1 MTYSLAGTRELS
13 SQMIETNKFGLP
25 QCIKERNECQQIG
38 IVGAGAAGLYCGILL
53 AQAGHTVRIYE
64 ASNRAGG
71 RISTYRDPNNPSIY
85 MSELGAMRLPLD
97 THSYLNTLIRE
108 RYKLNITPFA
118 NSNDNAYAYVNG
130 IFGTMKELRENPII
144 FKFNMTKNEQGKT
157 SQTLWLTAFQ
167 PILQTLEQ
175 GGWLA
180 VKNQWDSYS
189 IDSYLKSVNMSR
201 DTINYINILRNYE
214 SGTYC
219 SILEVFRAVLVY
231 ASGSKFYGID
241 GGNDLLIQAMIT
253 ECQSIDSDRCSIMY
267 SMPVIE
273 VQLNDSNKVQLRTKN
288 ETIDIVDTLI
298 VATTA
303 PAANLIKFEKR
314 IDFVDK
320 YRALRQIHYMCSTKV
335 LLNFNVSWWYTQ
347 ENINGGQSLTDL
359 HVHSIY
365 YPYIRNNQTN
375 GGTIIAAYNLGTS
388 SLVWQS
394 LFESDII
401 ELVLQQLIRLHRSSS
416 NMRDYFQGGKV
427 QHWCGDPYAHGAFAR
442 FIPFQE
448 TELFHQLQTPVS
460 KIHFI
465 GEHTTLVHGWVEG
478 AIISAVHGAL
488 SVTRQK
494 ETIFD
499 VVIIGGN
506 LIGLSTAIFLSLKQP
521 NLRIVILEKNTIN
534 DYNNQLHIYSQ
545 EHFRQI
551 FDKEYLVQLA
561 KMSFTLWQQLEQM
574 SNLSSESILNT
585 NDGFLFLRNP
595 NMIQSTI
602 EDNWASMKRI
612 CENLDMNCEYLNNT
626 QLRIRYPMFTLI
638 REYEGIFHNQSGYI
652 NITTLMMSLLRLIDQ
667 SSNITIREHEELLSL
682 QLLQDH
688 VKLITNR
695 GILHS
700 SQKVILIPDSNVKNI
715 SRLFNFDL
723 NMRVLKLPIYYFR
736 RLPNFVRLPNGIVM
750 NDQNQQENFSSFSI
764 VSTSDY
770 IIIKPTFIQNVSNF
784 LIDSIYTETVLNW
797 VSHHLNTLVNVS
809 DYYIDNRTYLVRS
822 LPDNKFVLDYVP
834 RTNKRILMQVGENEI
849 TFVPVLADILSD
861 MVLFDGMNTSSKYTK
876 YFDIEFS
883 NQTVAM
889 NL

>member
-1 MTYSLAGTRELS
+1 
-13 SQMIETNKFGLP
+13 
-25 QCIKERNECQQIG
+25 
-38 IVGAGAAGLYCGILL
+38 
-53 AQAGHTVRIYE
+53 
-64 ASNRAGG
+64 
-71 RISTYRDPNNPSIY
+71 
-85 MSELGAMRLPLD
+85 
-97 THSYLNTLIRE
+97 
-108 RYKLNITPFA
+108 
-118 NSNDNAYAYVNG
+118 
-130 IFGTMKELRENPII
+130 
-144 FKFNMTKNEQGKT
+144 
-157 SQTLWLTAFQ
+157 
-167 PILQTLEQ
+167 
-175 GGWLA
+175 
-180 VKNQWDSYS
+180 
-189 IDSYLKSVNMSR
+189 
-201 DTINYINILRNYE
+201 
-214 SGTYC
+214 
-219 SILEVFRAVLVY
+219 
-231 ASGSKFYGID
+231 
-241 GGNDLLIQAMIT
+241 
-253 ECQSIDSDRCSIMY
+253 
-267 SMPVIE
+267 
-273 VQLNDSNKVQLRTKN
+273 
-288 ETIDIVDTLI
+288 
-298 VATTA
+298 
-303 PAANLIKFEKR
+303 
-314 IDFVDK
+314 
-320 YRALRQIHYMCSTKV
+320 
-335 LLNFNVSWWYTQ
+335 
-347 ENINGGQSLTDL
+347 
-359 HVHSIY
+359 
-365 YPYIRNNQTN
+365 
-375 GGTIIAAYNLGTS
+375 
-388 SLVWQS
+388 
-394 LFESDII
+394 
-401 ELVLQQLIRLHRSSS
+401 
-416 NMRDYFQGGKV
+416 
-427 QHWCGDPYAHGAFAR
+427 
-442 FIPFQE
+442 
-448 TELFHQLQTPVS
+448 
-460 KIHFI
+460 
-465 GEHTTLVHGWVEG
+465 
-478 AIISAVHGAL
+478 
-488 SVTRQK
+488 
-494 ETIFD
+494 
-499 VVIIGGN
+499 
-506 LIGLSTAIFLSLKQP
+506 
-521 NLRIVILEKNTIN
+521 
-534 DYNNQLHIYSQ
+534 
-545 EHFRQI
+545 
-551 FDKEYLVQLA
+551 
-561 KMSFTLWQQLEQM
+561 MSFTLWQQLEQM

-876 YFDIEFS
+876 YFEYFS
-883 NQTVAM
+883 FPQSHQATTEGIISSKGNQWLLSSSLFLWCSTLILIINCLNFYFKTM
-889 NL
+889 